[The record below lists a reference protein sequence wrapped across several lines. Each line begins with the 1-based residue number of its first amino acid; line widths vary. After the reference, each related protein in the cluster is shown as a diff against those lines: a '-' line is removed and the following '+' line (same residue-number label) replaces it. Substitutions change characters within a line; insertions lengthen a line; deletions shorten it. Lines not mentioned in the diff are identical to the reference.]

1 MIDAAIVGLGWWGRV
16 HVDSIQGKSERLRYI
31 RAVTKE
37 PELVRDL
44 AAEHDLP
51 LTTEYED
58 VLRDPAVQAVVLVTP
73 HSLHTDQIVAA
84 TEMGKHVFCE
94 KPFAL
99 RRTDA
104 ERAIRACNDAG
115 VVLGVG
121 QNRRFWPA
129 IVEIGRMIKAGELG
143 TIMHVEG
150 NYSHDILA
158 DIPAG
163 SWRVAAEETPA
174 GGMTGMGVHLTDAY
188 LHLVGPVDSV
198 HAFCVDRVLGR
209 PSGDTV
215 SVLLKFENG
224 ATGYIGTT
232 LKTAFLWHLRVLGS
246 EGWAETY
253 DENEV
258 TLCKRGGSPEKRS
271 LTPVDSVLTEIEA
284 FADAIEGRAPFPIP
298 QAQIV
303 QNVSVL
309 EAVFEAVATGET
321 VKVQSTSL

>member
-16 HVDSIQGKSERLRYI
+16 HVETIQGKSDRIRYI
-31 RAVTKE
+31 RGVTKE
-37 PELVRDL
+37 PELAHDL
-44 AAEHDLP
+44 EAEYDLP
-51 LTTEYED
+51 LTMEYED
-58 VLRDPAVQAVVLVTP
+58 VIRDPAVQAVVLATP
-73 HSLHTDQIVAA
+73 HSLHTSQIVAA

-99 RRTDA
+99 RRADA
-104 ERAIRACNDAG
+104 ERSIRACNDAG
-115 VVLGVG
+115 VSLGIG

-158 DIPAG
+158 DVPAE
-163 SWRVAAEETPA
+163 SWRNSADETPA
-174 GGMTGMGVHLTDAY
+174 GGMTGMGIHLTDAY
-188 LHLVGPVDSV
+188 LHLVGPVDNV
-198 HAFCVDRVLGR
+198 YALCVDRVLGR
-209 PSGDTV
+209 ASGDTI

-246 EGWAETY
+246 KGWVESYAE
-253 DENEV
+253 DEITV
-258 TLCKRGGSPEKRS
+258 CKLGGTPEKRS
-271 LTPVDSVLTEIEA
+271 FRKVDSVLTEMEA
-284 FADAIEGRAPFPIP
+284 FVDAIEGVAPYPVP
-298 QAQIV
+298 QEHIL

-309 EAVFEAVATGET
+309 EAVFEAAETGQT
-321 VKVQSTSL
+321 VKVKST

>member
-16 HVDSIQGKSERLRYI
+16 HVESVQGKSERIRYI
-31 RAVTKE
+31 RGVTKE

-44 AAEHDLP
+44 EADYDLP

-58 VLRDPAVQAVVLVTP
+58 VLRDPAVQAVVLATP
-73 HSLHTDQIVAA
+73 HSLHTSQIVAA

-104 ERAIRACNDAG
+104 ERSIKACNDAG
-115 VVLGVG
+115 VALGIG

-129 IVEIGRMIKAGELG
+129 IVEIGRMIRDGELG

-158 DIPAG
+158 DVPAD
-163 SWRVAAEETPA
+163 SWRSSADETPA
-174 GGMTGMGVHLTDAY
+174 GGMTGMGMHLTDAY
-188 LHLVGPVDSV
+188 LHLVGPVDTV
-198 HAFCVDRVLGR
+198 HALCVDRILGR
-209 PSGDTV
+209 ASGDTI

-224 ATGYIGTT
+224 ATGYIATT

-246 EGWAETY
+246 EGWVESY
-253 DENEV
+253 DENELTFCRV
-258 TLCKRGGSPEKRS
+258 GGKPEKRS
-271 LTPVDSVLTEIEA
+271 FTPVDSVLTEMEA
-284 FADAIEGRAPFPIP
+284 FVDAIEGVAPYPVP
-298 QAQIV
+298 QAQIL

-309 EAVFEAVATGET
+309 EAVFEAAKTGAT
-321 VKVQSTSL
+321 VKVKSA